1 MLSDNDEGVAKFG
14 KVPRAVATARNVGF
28 IILLCYLMLLT
39 IDREILIPSKYVLGS
54 QVLIWVTVV
63 STNKFI
69 QKRMTVCQSDA
80 TLKISI

>member
-39 IDREILIPSKYVLGS
+39 IDREILIPSK
-54 QVLIWVTVV
+54 
-63 STNKFI
+63 
-69 QKRMTVCQSDA
+69 
-80 TLKISI
+80 